1 MNNNCSYESGEIM
14 KKSLLIL
21 LLFVVCLTGCV
32 VVVKEKKTHPPEP
45 DIIYVPVD
53 GTIEE
58 IDVIGKLSFE
68 SDRINGYKRIAARQ
82 ELSDE
87 AQDYLVQAVFGKLSF
102 DSSKEVALMTL
113 IENPCFSAAGRHAI
127 LSRLERLHFENS
139 KTRILKAINERSEI
153 RE

>member
-1 MNNNCSYESGEIM
+1 M

-21 LLFVVCLTGCV
+21 PLFVVWLTGCI
-32 VVVKEKKTHPPEP
+32 VVVKEEKTYPPKP
-45 DIIYVPVD
+45 DVIYVPVD
-53 GTIEE
+53 TTIKE

-68 SDRINGYKRIAARQ
+68 SDRLNGYKRIASQPA
-82 ELSDE
+82 LSDA
-87 AQDYLVQAVFGKLSF
+87 AQAYFVQAIFDKLSF

-113 IENPCFSAAGRHAI
+113 IENPCFSAAGRQAI

-139 KTRILKAINERSEI
+139 KTRILKAINERGEI